1 MPTKSR
7 LSFPTKFAREQNYYE
22 VKDGTKMYLFDQIT
36 QFIYK
41 VSFKLGQV
49 AGDGLDEYVFKS
61 YSSVEKQFFLSNYDI
76 LFARRTYREVGA
88 PPNDPYLCQV
98 NAAPTA
104 RNPDGSLNYTSAKIT
119 QDRRISELYE
129 SYTFLNDQLV
139 YDPQLVHLAF
149 RGKKEFDILGSTAL
163 DAQTPPQGPSYIV
176 GATDTGSMTATDTDN
191 QAKVE
196 VFIPYDDQKKIADDI
211 MKDKAWIRRF
221 AQKHFLFIFRSNNVN
236 KNPRIL
242 YGFPV
247 KDLRIHPYDQV
258 KY

>member
-22 VKDGTKMYLFDQIT
+22 VKDGTKMYIFDQIT

-61 YSSVEKQFFLSNYDI
+61 YSSVEKKFFLSNYDI

-88 PPNDPYLCQV
+88 PADVDYLCQV
-98 NAAPTA
+98 NAAPTKFISTV
-104 RNPDGSLNYTSAKIT
+104 PKVYDYTGAKIV
-119 QDRRISELYE
+119 QNRRISEDYE

-149 RGKKEFDILGSTAL
+149 RGKKEFDILGTTSM
-163 DAQTPPQGPSYIV
+163 DAHGNFPSYLV
-176 GATDTGSMTATDTDN
+176 GPTDTGSMTATDAQN

-196 VFIPYDDQKKIADDI
+196 RFIPYNDQKVIADDI

-236 KNPRIL
+236 PSPRIL